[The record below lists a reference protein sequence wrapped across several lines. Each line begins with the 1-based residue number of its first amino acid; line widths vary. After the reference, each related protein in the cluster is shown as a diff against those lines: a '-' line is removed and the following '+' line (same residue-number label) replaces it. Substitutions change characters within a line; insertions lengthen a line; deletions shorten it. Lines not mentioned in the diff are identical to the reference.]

1 MRPSSSSLPRGTQS
15 SAWSSWWKEKRKNNN
30 DFLLAAEKGD
40 LEQVK
45 KFLDTEFYKDLKA
58 DINTKGLDEWTAL
71 FYGAE

>member
-1 MRPSSSSLPRGTQS
+1 
-15 SAWSSWWKEKRKNNN
+15 
-30 DFLLAAEKGD
+30 LLAAEKGD